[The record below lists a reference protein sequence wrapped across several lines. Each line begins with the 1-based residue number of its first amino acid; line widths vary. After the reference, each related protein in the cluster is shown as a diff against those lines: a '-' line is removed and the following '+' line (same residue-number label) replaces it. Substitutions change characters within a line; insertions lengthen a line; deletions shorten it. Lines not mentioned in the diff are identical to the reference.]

1 MNENYNISAEQAV
14 LSSLFYEPQKLEK
27 YKTELSPEIFFPLGH
42 QNIYKA
48 MLALDEKNMPIE
60 EEFIKKE
67 MTKKGTFDEDL
78 LLQVMVKTPSNYIVN
93 YIKELQE
100 LHIKRKIYDAT
111 IQFQHGEIDHIKLSS
126 LIAKANSLY
135 KKEEESKL
143 TQREYEHLTPFMR
156 DLFYELK
163 SINDYPDGMVFSV
176 MLASMAGLIGARAKI
191 TNTKNITVFPVIW
204 SMIVA
209 PSSLAAKSTLYKFTK
224 ECIFGDIQN
233 RYYDEYEEEKINY
246 KTLYKGYMALPK
258 EEKLQT
264 DEPEEPV
271 LKQII
276 FHAGG
281 TPEAKIKSL
290 YHNPKGGVVFYD
302 EMKSELEKG
311 NSNEEYKALKTS
323 LFDGSV
329 FHKELVKGGTMI
341 LRTPI
346 LSEVGL
352 ITEKWLLDATHKND
366 IASGYMARY
375 LFSVHPKLDFK
386 PLQIK
391 DIHINKEKYA
401 QAGEFIL
408 NMFEKYDEPIEFRL
422 SQNVV
427 KKYIE
432 WFNTYSYDAFYTET
446 EEEIASS
453 VRLGTYVLKFMLIS
467 YIFNNAYKK
476 IDILASDNMLEIPD
490 EYFYEALEIMQ
501 IFREGS
507 DKLLSLFDKENK
519 LNYKID
525 DYVKKIYKK
534 IEKAPGGKIK
544 RSAAINTRGLNKEK
558 IDHLIATGMLVST
571 KVDRT
576 EYLSKP

>member
-1 MNENYNISAEQAV
+1 MNENYNINAEQAV
-14 LSSLFYEPQKLEK
+14 LSSLLYAPERF
-27 YKTELSPEIFFPLGH
+27 TEYSKELNKDIFFPIGH
-42 QNIYKA
+42 KNIYEA
-48 MLALDEKNMPIE
+48 MLALNERNLPIE

-67 MTKKGTFDEDL
+67 LSKNGNFDENVL
-78 LLQVMVKTPSNYIVN
+78 IQIMVKTPSNYIVN

-100 LHIKRKIYDAT
+100 LHIKREIYEAT
-111 IQFQHGEIDHIKLSS
+111 IKFQHGEIDHIKLSS
-126 LIAKANSLY
+126 LITKANSLY

-143 TQREYEHLTPFMR
+143 PKREYEHLTPFMKS
-156 DLFYELK
+156 LFYDLK
-163 SINDYPDGMVFSV
+163 SINEYPDGMVFSV

-209 PSSLAAKSTLYKFTK
+209 PSSLAAKSTLYKFAK
-224 ECIFGDIQN
+224 ECVFGDIQN

-271 LKQII
+271 LKQLI

-290 YHNPKGGVVFYD
+290 HHNPKGGVVFYD

-391 DIHINKEKYA
+391 DIHIDKKKYA
-401 QAGEFIL
+401 EVGEFIL
-408 NMFEKYDEPIEFRL
+408 DMFEKYDEPVEFRL
-422 SQNVV
+422 SKNVV
-427 KKYIE
+427 HKYIE
-432 WFNTYSYDAFYTET
+432 WFNAYSSDAFYTET

-476 IDILASDNMLEIPD
+476 IDILASDNMLEIPE

-507 DKLLSLFDKENK
+507 DKLLSLFDKADK

-525 DYVKKIYKK
+525 DYVQKLYKK
-534 IEKAPGGKIK
+534 IDKSPNGKIK
-544 RSAAINTRGLNKEK
+544 RSAAVNTRGLNREK
-558 IDHLIATGMLVST
+558 IDHLIATGMLIST
-571 KVDRT
+571 KIDRT